1 MKLRSLLLAAVS
13 ALALSS
19 CANVSIP
26 VGSPASPDI
35 YQAAAPAAPS
45 APAAMKLNL
54 FGGDLENFQ
63 AVYPGGPSVAISGL
77 KTSPGLGRVLDSVD
91 GGVRWLGLGSIAKG
105 FFKDKSN
112 TTTQTALTD
121 RAKISSSAATSQAK
135 IAADAATR
143 QAELHLVPATVAPAA
158 AAALTPVP

>member
-26 VGSPASPDI
+26 VGSPAAPDI
-35 YQAAAPAAPS
+35 YQAAAPS

-143 QAELHLVPATVAPAA
+143 QAELHLVPATVAPVA
-158 AAALTPVP
+158 AAALTP